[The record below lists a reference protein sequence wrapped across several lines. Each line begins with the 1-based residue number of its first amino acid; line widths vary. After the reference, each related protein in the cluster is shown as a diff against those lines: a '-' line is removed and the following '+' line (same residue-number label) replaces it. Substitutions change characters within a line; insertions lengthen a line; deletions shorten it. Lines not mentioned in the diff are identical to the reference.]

1 MKFKNISASNCRF
14 LLPGL
19 FDMRILRDFDSYLE
33 EVDNS
38 KEHSGVIGKLVQK
51 NEITQGKKPWGRFLS
66 YDIDVC
72 FEMNFRK
79 KAAQWRLQDY
89 YAFPEGARSGVDKK
103 INGIFSLIYEDG
115 TRWTFKVPLQYLLK
129 GWGDANDGHQCYS
142 HCIKLSRIKHMADE
156 VATGDI
162 EAIEKCYSGITRRNW
177 LKRLEEHLREVR
189 QGDHKLFHRAWREAT
204 DGKDV
209 VYHSYVQ
216 WVNLSYEEAMEW
228 EERYVEKHTLSP
240 KGFNMIPGGFEGH
253 KFLYKHR
260 ITERVNIDLDERD
273 RAIAEY
279 VRQHPR
285 KGMPN
290 PFMSEL
296 WKDDGHYLKVISS
309 RENTL
314 TPDQVKQIRALDQSG
329 YSAAEI
335 TIKVGAIN
343 EKQVK
348 DVLANRTYTRVH

>member
-1 MKFKNISASNCRF
+1 MKFTQISISNCRF
-14 LLPGL
+14 LLPEL
-19 FDMRILRDFDSYLE
+19 FDARILRDFGCYLE
-33 EVDNS
+33 ELDNS
-38 KEHSGVIGKLVQK
+38 KEHNGVVGKLIQK
-51 NEITQGKKPWGRFLS
+51 NQMTQGKKPWDRFLK

-72 FEMNFRK
+72 FDMNFQAKESR
-79 KAAQWRLQDY
+79 WRIQDY
-89 YAFPEGARSGVDKK
+89 SVFPEHARHGFDIK
-103 INGIFSLIYEDG
+103 INGMFSLIYGDG
-115 TRWTFKVPLQYLLK
+115 TRWTFKMPLQYLLK

-142 HCIKLSRIKHMADE
+142 HCIKLSRIAD
-156 VATGDI
+156 VYG
-162 EAIEKCYSGITRRNW
+162 EAVMSDSKEIEKCYAGITKRNW

-189 QGDHKLFHRAWREAT
+189 QGDQKLFHRAWREAT

-209 VYHSYVQ
+209 VYHSYLQ
-216 WVNLSYEEAMEW
+216 FVNLSYEEAMEW
-228 EERYVEKHTLSP
+228 EERYVDKHTLFP
-240 KGFNMIPGGFEGH
+240 KGFNMIPGGLEGNRH
-253 KFLYKHR
+253 LYKHR
-260 ITERVNIDLDERD
+260 ITDRVDINLDERD

-296 WKDDGHYLKVISS
+296 WKDDEHYLKVIGS

-314 TPDQVKQIRALDQSG
+314 TPDQVRSIRALDQSG
-329 YSAAEI
+329 YSVAEI
-335 TIKVGAIN
+335 TRKVSALN